1 MRQSGHTFAP
11 GDKLISVED
20 LVDDLHIFYTSSFC
34 KEAKPL
40 TGHATRKLL

>member
-1 MRQSGHTFAP
+1 
-11 GDKLISVED
+11 LVE
-20 LVDDLHIFYTSSFC
+20 DLHIFYTSNFC